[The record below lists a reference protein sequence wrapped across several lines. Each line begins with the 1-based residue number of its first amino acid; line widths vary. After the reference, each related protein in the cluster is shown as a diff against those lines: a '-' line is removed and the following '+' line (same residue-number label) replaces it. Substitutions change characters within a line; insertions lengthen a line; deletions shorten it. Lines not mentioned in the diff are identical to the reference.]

1 MEKRKK
7 KREEEGKGTAKR
19 KRWKGERWKEEE
31 GVSKIMK
38 DQMEE

>member
-19 KRWKGERWKEEE
+19 KRWKGEE